1 MMNYLPFEPQ
11 QPTVLHPWGC
21 PRSMVIKG
29 DFVRKGV
36 KQFGH
41 SSQDPNLEYKTY
53 SMLLF
58 QEQSVLVVP
67 IEKRK
72 GE

>member
-1 MMNYLPFEPQ
+1 MASKMPSEPQ
-11 QPTVLHPWGC
+11 HPTVLHPWGC

-36 KQFGH
+36 EQFGH
-41 SSQDPNLEYKTY
+41 PSQDPNLEYKTY

-58 QEQSVLVVP
+58 QKQSILVVP